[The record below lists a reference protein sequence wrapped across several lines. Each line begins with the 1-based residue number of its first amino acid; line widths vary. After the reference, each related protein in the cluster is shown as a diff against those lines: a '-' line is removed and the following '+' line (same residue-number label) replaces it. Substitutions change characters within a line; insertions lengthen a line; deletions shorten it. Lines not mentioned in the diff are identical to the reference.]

1 MNMSGNNVLNRDN
14 FIALYNGSSPRYNVS
29 QFGKRIQASLSEVH
43 YSEKRSDKNSI
54 NFFKQRFTWCKS
66 HSPAVNCQPD

>member
-1 MNMSGNNVLNRDN
+1 MSGNNVLNRDN

-43 YSEKRSDKNSI
+43 YSENALIKILLISLSRDL
-54 NFFKQRFTWCKS
+54 
-66 HSPAVNCQPD
+66 HGVNRVRLQ